1 MADED
6 LNETETFSLR
16 NNTNFIRRSLYDC
29 ITRRVFFLRFDRF
42 VEKMEKRNYID
53 YHSSIVEKFKK
64 IGRHRAIIRQDI
76 ISHSE
81 LQQWNCARV
90 FFPDHL
96 IYDQTKSCW

>member
-1 MADED
+1 MVIVSQDKSA
-6 LNETETFSLR
+6 
-16 NNTNFIRRSLYDC
+16 
-29 ITRRVFFLRFDRF
+29 VFFLRFDRF
-42 VEKMEKRNYID
+42 VKKTKKKELYRYDD

>member
-1 MADED
+1 MVIVSQDKSA
-6 LNETETFSLR
+6 
-16 NNTNFIRRSLYDC
+16 
-29 ITRRVFFLRFDRF
+29 VFFLRFDRF